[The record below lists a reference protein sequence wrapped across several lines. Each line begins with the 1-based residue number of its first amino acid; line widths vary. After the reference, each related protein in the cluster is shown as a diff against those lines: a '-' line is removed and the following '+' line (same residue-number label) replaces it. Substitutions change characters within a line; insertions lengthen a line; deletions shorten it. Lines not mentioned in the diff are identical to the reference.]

1 MMQEGVPPRCASC
14 EREHGASARE
24 RIESRVEARLARL
37 RSEGAAPSMASSS
50 SPRPPP
56 PATRGTGSDDRGEDP
71 KIVWMNCDRDG
82 SLTEAIAHAEAGP
95 LVVHVVGTC
104 RESVRVARADVTIA
118 GDASGAVIRPPR
130 VAGKPVGPG
139 LFARGAHGL
148 ALQDLTV
155 HEATDGIVIVGSRGV
170 TLTRVTSK
178 LNNGPSAYFGGFE
191 GFGAVFDGSE
201 AAITASNLSENQA
214 PMVAY
219 RESSV
224 TVDATIMNDNNL
236 DGPFSSELSSL
247 TVRRSDMSRNA
258 FCPQAVVDSRM
269 VVIDSTVSCDQESFA
284 IKHAATASAHSYLR
298 AQFFR

>member
-1 MMQEGVPPRCASC
+1 MSEMQSAPDDPKRCNTSAAKRAAIGSGRYERSLAGLTNRPRFTTTASMMQEGVPRRCASC

-118 GDASGAVIRPPR
+118 GDASGAVI
-130 VAGKPVGPG
+130 
-139 LFARGAHGL
+139 
-148 ALQDLTV
+148 
-155 HEATDGIVIVGSRGV
+155 
-170 TLTRVTSK
+170 
-178 LNNGPSAYFGGFE
+178 
-191 GFGAVFDGSE
+191 
-201 AAITASNLSENQA
+201 
-214 PMVAY
+214 
-219 RESSV
+219 
-224 TVDATIMNDNNL
+224 
-236 DGPFSSELSSL
+236 
-247 TVRRSDMSRNA
+247 
-258 FCPQAVVDSRM
+258 
-269 VVIDSTVSCDQESFA
+269 
-284 IKHAATASAHSYLR
+284 
-298 AQFFR
+298 